1 MLTDGEISVVPP
13 VTGLEMTELIVL
25 VAAPSLLRDA
35 ALLLLFSVDKILI
48 ARPSLMTIFFE
59 AMLILW

>member
-1 MLTDGEISVVPP
+1 MSVVPP

-25 VAAPSLLRDA
+25 VAAPSLLREA

-48 ARPSLMTIFFE
+48 AQPSLMTIFFE